1 MGMGKTVLFAAVAM
15 LAALGA
21 TASASGADAKSC
33 TAELQRMIDGASA
46 NGGGRVNVP
55 KGDHFVRCLILKS
68 GVELHLESGA
78 RLIGSRNP
86 DDYIVDLSGT
96 SCSERVLQR
105 RYNAIIRI
113 IGGRDISIV
122 GEPGSEIYGRNC
134 YDAAGEEGYRG
145 PHAITAFAATNLV
158 LRGCTVRAA
167 GNYSFYAR
175 DCSNVTVVDMA
186 VHGGHDGLDFFCCR
200 NVLVEKSRLFSG
212 DDCVAGYGNVGLV
225 VRDCEVNTSCS
236 LFRVGGTGVLVENCH
251 GSAPGVNPH
260 RWWLTPEEKRLETT
274 PAGAGR
280 HNTLSVFTHFS
291 NKSVSVPSSNVVFR
305 NCRFSGVDRVVH
317 YNMSGN
323 ELWQNGKGLAD
334 LTFDNVVV
342 EDALLPLAAYGAH
355 ETPLRL
361 TARNCVFTF
370 RKPVAALVR
379 GAYVCEIDFDNVT
392 VKGVEGTAM
401 LNWGGGEPKL
411 KFKSVEGVPARAN
424 AAVGQFECD
433 PI

>member
-1 MGMGKTVLFAAVAM
+1 MRGWSLLGAEMGMGKTVLSAAAAM
-15 LAALGA
+15 FAALGA
-21 TASASGADAKSC
+21 AASASGADAKSC

-186 VHGGHDGLDFFCCR
+186 VHGGFL
-200 NVLVEKSRLFSG
+200 
-212 DDCVAGYGNVGLV
+212 
-225 VRDCEVNTSCS
+225 
-236 LFRVGGTGVLVENCH
+236 
-251 GSAPGVNPH
+251 
-260 RWWLTPEEKRLETT
+260 
-274 PAGAGR
+274 
-280 HNTLSVFTHFS
+280 
-291 NKSVSVPSSNVVFR
+291 
-305 NCRFSGVDRVVH
+305 
-317 YNMSGN
+317 
-323 ELWQNGKGLAD
+323 
-334 LTFDNVVV
+334 
-342 EDALLPLAAYGAH
+342 LLPECPGREEPFVLGRRLRGRIRERRTCRAGLRGQHVMQPFPCWRNRCARRELPWLGTRGQSASLVADARGEKTRDYPCGCRAAQHAFRLH
-355 ETPLRL
+355 ALFEQERQRSVVKRCVSQLPVLR
-361 TARNCVFTF
+361 
-370 RKPVAALVR
+370 
-379 GAYVCEIDFDNVT
+379 G
-392 VKGVEGTAM
+392 
-401 LNWGGGEPKL
+401 
-411 KFKSVEGVPARAN
+411 
-424 AAVGQFECD
+424 
-433 PI
+433 